1 MRRSNTSKVLIY
13 SKLNIENSKLTI
25 GEKMVRPVKLPAMSE
40 KQIEELINQQFLCRI
55 AFIGKDGPYIAPFQ
69 YVVMD
74 GSLYFHFT
82 DYGSKI
88 VFLKESN
95 KVCVEIEKYAPNL
108 DEYSFVIL
116 KGYLEYVVDREEKKR
131 AIEKMA
137 EFSKAKLS
145 TRFLY
150 AHGFES
156 QDGWSVFGDESEF
169 LIIKL
174 GKIDFKKG
182 LKSPSKK

>member
-1 MRRSNTSKVLIY
+1 
-13 SKLNIENSKLTI
+13 
-25 GEKMVRPVKLPAMSE
+25 MVRPFKLPSMSE
-40 KQIEELINQQFLCRI
+40 KEIDELINQQFLCRI
-55 AFIGKDGPYIAPFQ
+55 AFISKDGPYIAPFQ

-88 VFLKESN
+88 GFLKESN
-95 KVCVEIEKYAPNL
+95 KVCVEIEKYTPNL

-116 KGYLEYVVDREEKKR
+116 KGYLENVVDRQEKKR
-131 AIEKMA
+131 AIKKMA
-137 EFSKAKLS
+137 EFGKANLS
-145 TRFLY
+145 NRFLY
-150 AHGFES
+150 AHGFDS
-156 QDGWSVFGDESEF
+156 QDGWSVFDDEQEF

-174 GKIDFKKG
+174 GKVDYKKG